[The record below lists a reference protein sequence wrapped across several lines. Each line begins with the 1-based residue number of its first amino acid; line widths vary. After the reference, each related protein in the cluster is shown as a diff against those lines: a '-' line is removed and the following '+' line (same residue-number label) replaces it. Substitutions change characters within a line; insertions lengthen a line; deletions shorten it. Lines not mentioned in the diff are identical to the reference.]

1 MDHSSTFLPQH
12 LYTVL
17 YVAGILS
24 YGVRQY
30 MKREKAHK
38 VLIQSLLAGEGSIQ
52 ASPIEEPKSVLYLI
66 ELIAMEILVLAGAIW
81 VVYMQPRILY
91 GGDVMYIL
99 AIFLLAWF
107 ALLLP
112 VLIREIKHYTASET
126 L

>member
-1 MDHSSTFLPQH
+1 MDHSSTFLLQH

-17 YVAGILS
+17 YVAGILT
-24 YGVRQY
+24 YGIRQY
-30 MKREKAHK
+30 LKREKAHRA
-38 VLIQSLLAGEGSIQ
+38 LIRSLLAGEGAIE

-66 ELIAMEILVLAGAIW
+66 EIVAIEILALAGIIW

-91 GGDVMYIL
+91 GRDVMYII
-99 AIFLLAWF
+99 AMFLIAWF

-112 VLIREIKHYTASET
+112 VLIREIRRYRAHKA